1 MSVIASVLFLIATLA
16 SQEPQTYEQRFIQA
30 AKKQRAEDLANLPE
44 LKRIGDEQRRR
55 AAAESAENL
64 AREQAAW
71 RYGTQARQPDSS
83 YSATDSG
90 YATSSYGT
98 TSYVAPGAY
107 LAIPVRMPHV
117 FLPNANVSAF
127 GVSPMF
133 RGNGMFI
140 PRSFGRFSMRR

>member
-1 MSVIASVLFLIATLA
+1 MSVIASALLLIATLA
-16 SQEPQTYEQRFIQA
+16 PQETQTYEQRLVEA

-55 AAAESAENL
+55 AAADRADNL

-71 RYGTQARQPDSS
+71 KYGTQARQPDYS

-90 YATSSYGT
+90 YAASSYGT
-98 TSYVAPGAY
+98 SSYVAPGAY
-107 LAIPVRMPHV
+107 FAVPVRMPQV
-117 FLPNANVSAF
+117 FLPSANVPIF
-127 GVSPMF
+127 GTPAMF
-133 RGNGMFI
+133 RGNGMFM